1 MGRSNAEREELKRFR
16 AEVHFERGRALFRN
30 HKFAEALAAFD
41 EALRQDGSF
50 LRAEIARAYA
60 LKRLGRLDE
69 ALASAARA
77 IAGDPRAGLA
87 YAARAS
93 MYQDLGRRAEA
104 EADFG
109 RAIALSPDEP
119 RIYYNFACF
128 WAVERDEEKCR
139 RYLSRAL
146 ELDPQSKATAAVDE
160 DFASF
165 RENPWFQK
173 LVAFK

>member
-1 MGRSNAEREELKRFR
+1 LERPKAEREELKRFR
-16 AEVHFERGRALFRN
+16 AEVHFERGRALFLNR
-30 HKFAEALAAFD
+30 KFADALAAFN
-41 EALRQDGSF
+41 EALRQDASF

-60 LKRLGRLDE
+60 LKKLGRLDE

-77 IAGDPRAGLA
+77 IAGGPRAGLA

-93 MYQDLGRRAEA
+93 IYQDLERRAEA

-119 RIYYNFACF
+119 RVSYNFACF

-160 DFASF
+160 DFAPF
-165 RENPWFQK
+165 REKTWFLE